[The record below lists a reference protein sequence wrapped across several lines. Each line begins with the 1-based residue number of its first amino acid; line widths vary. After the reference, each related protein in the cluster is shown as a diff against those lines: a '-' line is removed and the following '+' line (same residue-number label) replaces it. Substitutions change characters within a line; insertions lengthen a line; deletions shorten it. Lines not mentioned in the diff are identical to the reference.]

1 MNEFLEKAMLF
12 INENTMLLIGI
23 CIFLILVL
31 IGYLIDNAIKTRKLE
46 KEELLKANEESLAE
60 EVKNA
65 APVIE
70 KTIEEVKPEIEIE
83 KSPENLKAEIVT
95 EPVVEEPKQEVTP
108 VMPEVPVTNVV
119 ETPVVEE
126 TPSPVVETS
135 SMEELLNKDFSKNN
149 EIVNNLKEEDLNV
162 PITNEVKIET
172 EVIEEPK
179 QEVTPVI
186 PEVPVTKVEENKSPY
201 KSDKKISDI
210 FSKKKEEP
218 KLETTQDFSDEL
230 DRILSKLNEDTK
242 EVNTSLDTE
251 EEINN
256 RF

>member
-31 IGYLIDNAIKTRKLE
+31 IGYLIDNAVKTRKLE
-46 KEELLKANEESLAE
+46 KEELLKANEGSIAE

-108 VMPEVPVTNVV
+108 VIPEVPVTNVV

-149 EIVNNLKEEDLNV
+149 EIVNNLNEEDLNI

-172 EVIEEPK
+172 EVKEEPK

-230 DRILSKLNEDTK
+230 DRILSKLNEETK
-242 EVNTSLDTE
+242 EVDTSLDTE

>member
-46 KEELLKANEESLAE
+46 KEELLKANEGSLAE

-108 VMPEVPVTNVV
+108 VIPEVPVTNVV

-149 EIVNNLKEEDLNV
+149 EIVNNLNEEDLNI

-172 EVIEEPK
+172 EVKEEPK

-186 PEVPVTKVEENKSPY
+186 PEVPVTKVEEDKSPY

-230 DRILSKLNEDTK
+230 DRILSKLNEETK
-242 EVNTSLDTE
+242 EVNTSLDNE

>member
-46 KEELLKANEESLAE
+46 KEELLKANEGSIAE

-70 KTIEEVKPEIEIE
+70 KTIEGVKPEIEIE

-149 EIVNNLKEEDLNV
+149 EIVNNLNEEDLNI

-230 DRILSKLNEDTK
+230 DRILSKLNEETK
-242 EVNTSLDTE
+242 EVDTSLDTE